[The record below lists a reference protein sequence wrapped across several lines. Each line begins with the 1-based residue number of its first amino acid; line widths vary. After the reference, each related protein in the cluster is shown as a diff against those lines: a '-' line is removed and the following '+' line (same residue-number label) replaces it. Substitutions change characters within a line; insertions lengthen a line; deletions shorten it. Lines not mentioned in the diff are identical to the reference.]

1 MIIGV
6 LKIKLRLH
14 GLTSLKE
21 KRKIAHSLKQKLK
34 NKYNIA
40 IAEVENQDSIDFL
53 TIGIT
58 TLSNELRQTES
69 ILSKV
74 QNSLEAITSEEILD
88 IKTDFFGY

>member
-14 GLTSLKE
+14 GLISLKE
-21 KRKIAHSLKQKLK
+21 KRKISNSLKQKLK
-34 NKYNIA
+34 NKYNVA
-40 IAEVENQDSIDFL
+40 IAEVENQDSLDFL

-74 QNSLEAITSEEILD
+74 QNSLEAMTSEEIVD